1 MAKFLV
7 SCARCSFHL
16 SLSELLLRKNEI
28 ISLKGWRY
36 ENVWWGVMFS
46 WGAKIGGE
54 KLREPLV
61 NKKA

>member
-1 MAKFLV
+1 M
-7 SCARCSFHL
+7 RCSFHL
-16 SLSELLLRKNEI
+16 SLNELLLRKNKS

-36 ENVWWGVMFS
+36 ENVWWGVMLS
-46 WGAKIGGE
+46 CGAKIGGE